1 MPSPQQPPFS
11 LSGHSF
17 HETSLKS
24 TLGVGGVVGVGVAV
38 GGRGLRVAVGAGE
51 GVSVGVSVGVGV
63 AVGVKVGEGVAV
75 NVGVSV
81 PRGGCALGVS
91 VGVAVKVGVGLG
103 TGVTVRVGVGVGPS
117 QLSDDARQPNTASKA
132 ITSR

>member
-17 HETSLKS
+17 HDTSLKS

-38 GGRGLRVAVGAGE
+38 GGRGLRVAVGLGE
-51 GVSVGVSVGVGV
+51 GVSVGGGVGV
-63 AVGVKVGEGVAV
+63 EVGIAVGVRVGEGVGVKVGVS
-75 NVGVSV
+75 VGV
-81 PRGGCALGVS
+81 R

-103 TGVTVRVGVGVGPS
+103 LGVGVTVGVGVAVGPS
-117 QLSDDARQPNTASKA
+117 QLSDDAWQPNAPSRA
-132 ITSR
+132 ITST